1 MTGSTPAP
9 QASVLL
15 PPKCCM
21 FSAMLKPR
29 VPHRDASCSGIW
41 GSGISLALLWVDVS
55 APAWS
60 VVSAGCVWL
69 RGGCTRG
76 GCGSFVPAAL
86 GSCLHPADTQQV
98 CLSQRQQWQ
107 GWGWVACKSPNLI
120 IPEVFP
126 CECWVIRT
134 GGEQHRILETCGLVA
149 CSRQTEDSVPE
160 AADAESPTSIAPS
173 RRSETD
179 GHHRWTDS
187 CRLLLAWGMLLP
199 QQSKDLGAG
208 CAQETFRAFFLGG
221 GGGFFW

>member
-15 PPKCCM
+15 PPKRCV
-21 FSAMLKPR
+21 FSAMLKPH

-60 VVSAGCVWL
+60 VVTAGCVWL

-76 GCGSFVPAAL
+76 GRGSFVRAAPV
-86 GSCLHPADTQQV
+86 SCLHPADTRQV
-98 CLSQRQQWQ
+98 CLSRRQQWQ
-107 GWGWVACKSPNLI
+107 DWGWVASKSPNLI
-120 IPEVFP
+120 ISEGFP

-134 GGEQHRILETCGLVA
+134 GGEQHCILETRGLVA
-149 CSRQTEDSVPE
+149 CSRQRT
-160 AADAESPTSIAPS
+160 PS
-173 RRSETD
+173 LRLPMLSLQPASHQAGDGRQTD
-179 GHHRWTDS
+179 TTD
-187 CRLLLAWGMLLP
+187 R
-199 QQSKDLGAG
+199 QTVAG
-208 CAQETFRAFFLGG
+208 CCLSGACCSPSKARTWERGVRRRLSGHFFLGG